1 MKSKARKYL
10 FVTAVAILVIALG
23 VLFWPAEVGRATAEG
38 DTAAAKADQAP
49 ATADKAPGQTTKAT
63 VGDVVKRLVFTGELR
78 AERSIQISVP
88 RISSAFA
95 STITFLAPEGAPI
108 RRGERIVEFDASGL
122 LSSKSES
129 ERRLDEA
136 KLKIEKT
143 KADLEAQRTDLLN
156 SVAQAEANL
165 EVAALYGKIPQD
177 LLPVNT
183 YKKYQLDLETS
194 KLSLQKAKEQL
205 ANFEKAYP
213 AQMELVEIERSQAE
227 IDLKKIEGDLSL
239 LTINAPQDGILIY
252 GDNWANNRK
261 IQIGDNLFPG
271 MPTVEL
277 PDLAT
282 MQVIG
287 FVYDTELSF
296 LSRGDRCTIV
306 LDGVPGSRYEG
317 SILSLTS
324 VAGRK
329 NFASQQKVFKAVIK
343 LDSVDLDTM
352 KPGMTT
358 HVETPIKLA
367 SRVLTAPREF
377 LGLDS
382 QGRYYVLKQGKS
394 KTGELTRVEIGA
406 MGDSVVEIASGVSA
420 GDSLLAVQKVW
431 ED

>member
-1 MKSKARKYL
+1 MNSKARKYL
-10 FVTAVAILVIALG
+10 ILTAVAIAVIVLG
-23 VLFWPAEVGRATAEG
+23 VAFWPTEVGRAGAAN
-38 DTAAAKADQAP
+38 DTAAATTNAAAP
-49 ATADKAPGQTTKAT
+49 AVKNAARQTKAA

-95 STITFLAPEGAPI
+95 STITFLAPEGAQV
-108 RRGERIVEFDASGL
+108 RRGERIVEFDASTL
-122 LSSKSES
+122 LSSKSEA
-129 ERRLDEA
+129 ERKLDEA

-143 KADLEAQRTDLLN
+143 KADLEAQRTDLMN

-165 EVAALYGKIPQD
+165 AVAELYGKIPQE

-183 YKKYQLDLETS
+183 YKKYQLDLES
-194 KLSLQKAKEQL
+194 AKLSLQKAKEQL
-205 ANFEKAYP
+205 ANFGKAYP

-271 MPTVEL
+271 MPAVEL
-277 PDLAT
+277 PDLVT

-296 LSRGDRCTIV
+296 LSRGDRCSFG
-306 LDGVPGSRYEG
+306 LDGVPGSRFEG
-317 SILSLTS
+317 SVLSLTS

-343 LDSVDLDTM
+343 PDRVDLENM

-358 HVETPIKLA
+358 HVEVPIKLA
-367 SRVLTAPREF
+367 SRVLTVPREY

-382 QGRYYVLKQGKS
+382 QGRYYVVKESKS
-394 KTGELTRVEIGA
+394 KAGEVAHVQIGA
-406 MGDSVVEIASGVSA
+406 MGDSVVEVASGVSS
-420 GDSLLAVQKVW
+420 GDSLLPVQKVW